1 MYSIKFSTALL
12 QQKER
17 WTLRSKAQS
26 RMTWH
31 GSKAWMLKNVLHRPG
46 TSIHGLLEKKLRA
59 NTAGRQAHQVEIHFK
74 LHQKSHAIKIFF
86 ILSVPLILN
95 THCAADSVLCPSRC
109 ESFERVSWFLFT
121 KRKLNLI
128 SDRVGFNEI
137 ANRTTWFINLSWLI
151 VTALQR
157 DKVSIYIYIPSFP
170 GKNWLPCA
178 QLRSP
183 VLVWCLWSI

>member
-74 LHQKSHAIKIFF
+74 LHQKSHAITIFF
-86 ILSVPLILN
+86 YSFCSVDPQHALRSRQPTLPLE
-95 THCAADSVLCPSRC
+95 C
-109 ESFERVSWFLFT
+109 ESFET

-157 DKVSIYIYIPSFP
+157 DKVSIYTYTFHPFRE
-170 GKNWLPCA
+170 KTDCHALNYEA
-178 QLRSP
+178 RS
-183 VLVWCLWSI
+183 